1 MSRVFISYA
10 WEDDVKSWVKEF
22 ADRLKS
28 DGVDVH
34 FDQGD
39 LKLGDRLPK
48 YMEEQITLAD
58 HVLIIC
64 TPTYKRKANRRTGGV
79 GYEGHIISAEMINF
93 SNERKFIPI
102 TRKGTFKS
110 AIPTFLA
117 GKFGTDLSADNN
129 QYETNY
135 QNLLTTILGKNH
147 KSATH
152 IELASDI
159 DETAA
164 FSEENEPIRI
174 LGIIKEQ
181 VTMPTMDGTP
191 GCALYKVPFRLSRK
205 PSDSWKEF
213 FLQSWRMP
221 SCFTSMH
228 RSNIASIYEDEII
241 LDGTTIEEVRD
252 YHGKTLNLCV
262 EEANEREQAYL
273 EKQQQLSELKE
284 QKRKQHFSNVA
295 KIADDIQF

>member
-64 TPTYKRKANRRTGGV
+64 TPTYKRKANKRTGGV
-79 GYEGHIISAEMINF
+79 GYEGHIISAEMINL

-102 TRKGTFKS
+102 TRKGTFGN
-110 AIPTFLA
+110 ALPTFLA

-152 IELASDI
+152 IEPASDI

-284 QKRKQHFSNVA
+284 QKRKQHFSKVA
-295 KIADDIQF
+295 KIADELTF